1 MGLISTDVDEALN
14 RGELVISWLN
24 RGTLH
29 LVCADDYWW
38 LHQLTTPQLVT
49 GNARRLR
56 QEGVSERALARA
68 IEAVTIAVTEGP
80 RTRAELR
87 SHLDAA
93 GIPTGGQ
100 ALVHILVAATL
111 QGLIVRGPMIATEQ
125 AFVSVESWLGRRPPP
140 MQRTEAVALLA
151 SRYLVAHAPASDAD
165 LAKWAGI
172 TLAEARTGLAAAT
185 TGRSKAAEDLPPPRL
200 LGSFDPLLHG
210 WKSRTP
216 VVGEHRAVVT
226 TNGVFRPVALVHG
239 RAVAT
244 WTLPAG
250 VVTITPLERISNH
263 DVELLLED
271 ASDVMRYLGLAP
283 RPAVISATRP

>member
-1 MGLISTDVDEALN
+1 MEREARVLAARLQAQLLTDRRGRSPLDVVRQLLAVQAQDARGARLAIRARSVGLISADVDEALN

-29 LVCADDYWW
+29 LVGADDYWW

-56 QEGVSERALARA
+56 QEGVSERDLARA
-68 IEAVTIAVTEGP
+68 IEVVTIAVTEGP

-111 QGLIVRGPMIATEQ
+111 QGLIVRGPMIGTEQ

-185 TGRSKAAEDLPPPRL
+185 PGRSQAAEDLPPPRL

-216 VVGEHRAVVT
+216 VVGEPSSM
-226 TNGVFRPVALVHG
+226 G
-239 RAVAT
+239 
-244 WTLPAG
+244 
-250 VVTITPLERISNH
+250 ER
-263 DVELLLED
+263 
-271 ASDVMRYLGLAP
+271 
-283 RPAVISATRP
+283 